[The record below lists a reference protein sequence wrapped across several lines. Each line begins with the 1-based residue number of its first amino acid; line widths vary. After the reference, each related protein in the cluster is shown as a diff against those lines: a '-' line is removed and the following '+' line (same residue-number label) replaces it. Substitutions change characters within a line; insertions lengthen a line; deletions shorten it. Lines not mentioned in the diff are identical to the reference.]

1 MPVIRTS
8 FDQVPVELAKKV
20 AEREMMMPATMVPT
34 SCAVC
39 GNPVDLENCK
49 TDERGKAVH
58 QKCYVAK
65 VVKKAKSKVGK
76 SRTK

>member
-1 MPVIRTS
+1 MNVVKTS
-8 FDQVPVELAKKV
+8 FEQVPVEFALKV
-20 AEREMMMPATMVPT
+20 AEREMMAATAMPT

-58 QKCYVAK
+58 QKCYVARII
-65 VVKKAKSKVGK
+65 KKAKAKAGK
-76 SRTK
+76 SH